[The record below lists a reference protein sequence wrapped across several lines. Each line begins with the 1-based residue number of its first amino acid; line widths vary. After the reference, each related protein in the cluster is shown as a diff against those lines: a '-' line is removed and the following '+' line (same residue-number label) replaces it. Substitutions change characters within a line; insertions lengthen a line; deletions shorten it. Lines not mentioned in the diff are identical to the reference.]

1 MKIAVILPAAG
12 LGKRFSASA
21 DSQPDSQTTG
31 QTADGSST
39 KGPTGLGASVAP
51 TTKIEADLAG
61 QPVFVRAIE
70 LFIGRAEVA
79 QIILA
84 VNPDRIDEFTFRH
97 GDKMRF
103 LGVTIVPGGT
113 KERWET
119 VAKSLAA
126 VEKSCTHVAIHDAAR
141 PLTSDATIRRVF
153 EAALTYD
160 AVIPGLPVSSTLK
173 RTVLDTPPA
182 DPLDDILGH
191 AGKAVVELRKV
202 VETVNRSDIVEVQT
216 PQVFEINLLRK
227 AYARLID
234 DKSDGTTAGIGIT
247 DDAGLVESLGQV
259 VHVVQ
264 GDSGNLKITRPED
277 IKLAQALWQLSHQ
290 QSQSTARKKLFGDDD
305 A

>member
-12 LGKRFSASA
+12 LGKRFAANDASTATNQA
-21 DSQPDSQTTG
+21 DENAS
-31 QTADGSST
+31 
-39 KGPTGLGASVAP
+39 TGLAAGMAP
-51 TTKIEADLAG
+51 VTKIEADLSG

-70 LFIGRAEVA
+70 LFLGRAEVG

-97 GDKMRF
+97 GDKMKF
-103 LGVTIVPGGT
+103 HGVTIVAGGR

-119 VAKSLAA
+119 VAKALAA
-126 VEKSCTHVAIHDAAR
+126 VNDSCTHVAIHDAAR

-153 EAALTYD
+153 EAAATYD

-173 RTVLDTPPA
+173 RTVLDTPPV

-202 VETVNRSDIVEVQT
+202 VETVDRSDLVEVQT
-216 PQVFEINLLRK
+216 PQVFEINLLRS
-227 AYARLID
+227 AYATLT
-234 DKSDGTTAGIGIT
+234 DGKGIT
-247 DDAGLVESLGQV
+247 DDAGLIEAQGKT

-264 GDSGNLKITRPED
+264 GDSGNLKITQAAD
-277 IKLAQALWQLSHQ
+277 LKLAQAIWYLNHQ
-290 QSQSTARKKLFGDDD
+290 KSQSTARKQLFGDDD
-305 A
+305 E